1 MSLQDR
7 RSTGPGELARE
18 WKVAVAGFCGN
29 ALGVGALLYFG
40 LGSFIKPMEQA
51 LGWSRLEINL
61 AATLF
66 TLTSMLALP
75 VVGRLCDSLGPRRVV
90 LPATVALAIG
100 FASIAVAPAR
110 LWTFYAACLWC
121 SALGAG
127 TLGIA
132 YAAAVTRAFDL
143 RRGLALGVSLS
154 GAGLAAFF
162 LPLLL
167 REVIDAHGWRAG
179 WLTLSLLALLQLPIA
194 ATLLPRATPAGPVIG
209 RNDRSGHETISVM
222 LRRRE
227 FWLMTLPFFLVA
239 LVMSGYLVNLVALL
253 ADRGLTGREA
263 ATTAS
268 LVGIGILIARL
279 LVGAVLDMAAARWV
293 AALVFTLS
301 AAGALCLLEGSR
313 PLAAVGA
320 FLFGF
325 TAGAEYDLLAFMV
338 SRYFRGPAQN
348 AVLGASL
355 SIFNAGAVL
364 SPVLAGALFE
374 AKGSYAQ
381 GVMLVVPGCLLGAA
395 IVSRLGPY
403 PFAAARGAA
412 GPAAP

>member
-7 RSTGPGELARE
+7 RSAVSGEFLRE

-40 LGSFIKPMEQA
+40 LGSFIKPLEQA
-51 LGWSRLEINL
+51 FGWNRLEINL

-75 VVGRLCDSLGPRRVV
+75 IVGRLCDTLGPRRVV
-90 LPATVALAIG
+90 LPSTIALAIG
-100 FASIAVAPAR
+100 LASIAVVPAR
-110 LWTFYAACLWC
+110 LWTFYAACLSC

-132 YAAAVTRAFDL
+132 YAAAVTRVFDV
-143 RRGLALGVSLS
+143 RRGLALGISLS

-167 REVIDAHGWRAG
+167 RAVIDAHGWRAG

-194 ATLLPRATPAGPVIG
+194 AALLPRAADAVAE
-209 RNDRSGHETISVM
+209 RYDRSGSGAISLA
-222 LRRRE
+222 LRHRE

-239 LVMSGYLVNLVALL
+239 LVMSGYLVTLVALL
-253 ADRGLTGREA
+253 ADRGLTGGEA

-268 LVGIGILIARL
+268 LVGIGILVARV
-279 LVGAVLDMAAARWV
+279 LVGAVLDVAAARWV

-301 AAGALCLLEGSR
+301 AAGALCLLDGSR
-313 PLAAVGA
+313 QLAAVGA
-320 FLFGF
+320 FFFGF

-338 SRYFRGPAQN
+338 SRYFRGPTQN

-364 SPVLAGALFE
+364 SPLLAGALFE
-374 AKGSYAQ
+374 ANGSYAQ
-381 GVMLVVPGCLLGAA
+381 GVMLVVPGCLLAAA
-395 IVSRLGPY
+395 IVTRLGPCRV
-403 PFAAARGAA
+403 PVAQDAAR
-412 GPAAP
+412 PAAP